1 MVMMKAI
8 WLNFVW
14 HLIQPQGSSKSGEE
28 STDSGSALNTLSN
41 TPESPVSRKPASD
54 HRQPPPPPQMDAA
67 GGIDSPRISGSQ
79 SHPAAKL
86 TPEKVCFTFSYSW
99 LILPKTQEKK
109 KVASFIGLLFFITT
123 TPTSSRSL
131 SYPKS
136 PLSHIP
142 NPKNCKKDLL
152 SKGNCSFWLLRDSLI
167 FILRYIIKA

>member
-79 SHPAAKL
+79 SHPAAKP
-86 TPEKVCFTFSYSW
+86 TPEKVCFTFPYSW
-99 LILPKTQEKK
+99 LILPITQEKK
-109 KVASFIGLLFFITT
+109 RSHLYW
-123 TPTSSRSL
+123 PTILHHNHSHILSL
-131 SYPKS
+131 S
-136 PLSHIP
+136 LSHIP
-142 NPKNCKKDLL
+142 NLL
-152 SKGNCSFWLLRDSLI
+152 SHISQIPKTARKICYQRGTVPSDYWGILWFLFWD
-167 FILRYIIKA
+167 IIKA